1 MVKTGLK
8 GHHTSLRNTR
18 KTKKMCER
26 FPSHKIINSTLSKKV
41 KKSDKKYLTK
51 KVVCSIINRLLRNDS
66 VKLDNRIVRR
76 IETQSILRILASG

>member
-26 FPSHKIINSTLSKKV
+26 FPSHKIINSTICQKKLFFALFCLTYLV
-41 KKSDKKYLTK
+41 IRGILDK
-51 KVVCSIINRLLRNDS
+51 LRN
-66 VKLDNRIVRR
+66 K
-76 IETQSILRILASG
+76 G